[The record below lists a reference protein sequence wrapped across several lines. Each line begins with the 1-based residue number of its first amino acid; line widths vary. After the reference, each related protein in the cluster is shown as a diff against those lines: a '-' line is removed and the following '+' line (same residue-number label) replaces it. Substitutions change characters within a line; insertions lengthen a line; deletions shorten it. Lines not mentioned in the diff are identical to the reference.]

1 MPMSPIRRFYL
12 AKLGWLAFVAPIPL
26 FAVSMDQRLATFSLV
41 AAILVGV
48 CGELYCLWMLRCPTC
63 DSPIAHRGRLYPGN
77 GPERFA
83 RYAGAIW
90 PSAEIAVRYPAV
102 ETGGSSIV
110 MPRRAMRQV
119 PSCSARSKA

>member
-1 MPMSPIRRFYL
+1 VALCGELMVWLAGPGGDLLHSCGSRGVMPMSPIRRFYL

-77 GPERFA
+77 GPERFC
-83 RYAGAIW
+83 
-90 PSAEIAVRYPAV
+90 PVC
-102 ETGGSSIV
+102 
-110 MPRRAMRQV
+110 RRDLAQR
-119 PSCSARSKA
+119 